1 MYGIRMHL
9 DLGKWICE
17 RTGQPTPFSAAASV
31 YKKHHCMRDSD
42 IFLLG
47 TLGPGDMQE
56 ALSCACVIHTNL
68 QLHVHCDRP
77 FSESLRDS
85 AHVPTNADNLTIIMC
100 RLMWMTQA
108 HKLHTLRPHE
118 VSCPLV
124 LRYPERII
132 MSGWRLWLCL
142 QSR

>member
-17 RTGQPTPFSAAASV
+17 WTGQPTPFSAAASV

-56 ALSCACVIHTNL
+56 ALSCACVIHTNMCIVIDL
-68 QLHVHCDRP
+68 
-77 FSESLRDS
+77 SLRAS
-85 AHVPTNADNLTIIMC
+85 ETQHMYPQMLTI
-100 RLMWMTQA
+100 
-108 HKLHTLRPHE
+108 
-118 VSCPLV
+118 
-124 LRYPERII
+124 
-132 MSGWRLWLCL
+132 
-142 QSR
+142 